1 MQRIFRFCMCVGLCV
16 CVCVYRGPGS
26 SQGLPSSSVPG
37 SWRSQ
42 CVSVYHVLYT
52 RVCTCG
58 YVCACV
64 FLHDSHGFVETAQN
78 SPAPNSSPHLFFSV
92 LYSVQG
98 CSHTNTHTHTHTS
111 SLHTSVSLF
120 PLTKSWKA
128 AVTCSLVFVFL
139 KSLFTV
145 PSSFYGGEERRG
157 GQNIMLLVHL
167 SKQVKVKVNI

>member
-1 MQRIFRFCMCVGLCV
+1 MQRIFRFCMCVCV
-16 CVCVYRGPGS
+16 CLYRGPGS

-52 RVCTCG
+52 RVCTCLL
-58 YVCACV
+58 VCFCV
-64 FLHDSHGFVETAQN
+64 IPMGLLKQRRTLQLQIPVLICFFLSCTVFKV
-78 SPAPNSSPHLFFSV
+78 V
-92 LYSVQG
+92 
-98 CSHTNTHTHTHTS
+98 HTQTHTHTS

-145 PSSFYGGEERRG
+145 PSSFYRGGGRRR
-157 GQNIMLLVHL
+157 GQNIILLVNL
-167 SKQVKVKVNI
+167 SK